1 MNFHQESII
10 FHSHSNNMLVFEN
23 PCKVNNNDLIKYQL
37 EITDLNTNDL
47 LKSAYK
53 VSDLRLFFFFW
64 TALYVIPEVREVH
77 SRCDDTVCKQKFS
90 FVNCRKNNI
99 CSILRAEHLQ
109 HQLRT
114 AIGVKSSTDK
124 LP

>member
-1 MNFHQESII
+1 
-10 FHSHSNNMLVFEN
+10 MLVFEN

-47 LKSAYK
+47 LKSAYR
-53 VSDLRLFFFFW
+53 VSDLGLLCFW
-64 TALYVIPEVREVH
+64 TAFYVIPEVREVH

-99 CSILRAEHLQ
+99 CSVLTAEHLQ

-114 AIGVKSSTDK
+114 AIEVKSNTDK